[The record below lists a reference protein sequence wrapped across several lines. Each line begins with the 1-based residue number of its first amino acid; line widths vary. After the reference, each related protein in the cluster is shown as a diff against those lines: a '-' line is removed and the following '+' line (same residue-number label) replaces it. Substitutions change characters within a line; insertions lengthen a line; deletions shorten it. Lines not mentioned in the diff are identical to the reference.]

1 VCYRY
6 VAPDIIGKEGVVTHL
21 QQTWGGGFS
30 ILAYYYYYCSKREKQ
45 MMHPIW
51 GFFFFCGFFPE
62 NSITSSDG
70 HFYMGEERERERERE
85 REKLVNNYHQGQ

>member
-6 VAPDIIGKEGVVTHL
+6 VAPDIISKEGVVTHL

-30 ILAYYYYYCSKREKQ
+30 ILAYYYYSKREKQ

-51 GFFFFCGFFPE
+51 VFFQKIQSHQVMAIFVWGR
-62 NSITSSDG
+62 
-70 HFYMGEERERERERE
+70 RERERERE
-85 REKLVNNYHQGQ
+85 RNLSIIIIKGSE